1 MVAFWDI
8 APCSLVEVD
17 RRFRGAFCLYQ
28 GVVALFALVNVMINA
43 RFLVLT
49 AASTASLMMGA
60 VHISETSVYFN
71 GTSRLCILD
80 GCHLHGDKPSGSIK
94 CLALNR

>member
-8 APCSLVEVD
+8 SPFSLVEVD

-28 GVVALFALVNVMINA
+28 GVVALFAFVNAMINA

-49 AASTASLMMGA
+49 AASTASIIRAM
-60 VHISETSVYFN
+60 T
-71 GTSRLCILD
+71 
-80 GCHLHGDKPSGSIK
+80 P
-94 CLALNR
+94 